1 MTHDLETA
9 PPRARFAPWLV
20 EPMWANRGLYGRV
33 AIAAAMINLFGLAS
47 SLFAMTVYDR
57 VLPNNATASLIGLS
71 IGLGIVVLFDFV
83 LRTLRAYFIDIAGA
97 DIDRAVGARV
107 FRQLLEMR
115 LGQRRGSTG
124 ALTGLMRELES
135 LRDFFTSATLAAVVD
150 VPFILVNIAVIA
162 LLGGW
167 VVLVPVAM
175 IPLVIL
181 VGVATH
187 PALDR
192 LSGKAMGEGLAKQ
205 SVLVETIGGIE
216 TVKTS
221 GAGPLLARRWLDAIA
236 SHSDSSLRQRLV
248 SAIGMNVAASA
259 QTLSY
264 AGVVVV
270 GVEMI
275 ASHDLTMGALIA
287 CSMLSGRAVAPL
299 AQIATLLTRLTA
311 TRAAYRQLDGLMSM
325 APEGPP
331 GQALRPAR
339 IEGRVAL
346 RNVSFAYPGTSE
358 PAIRDVTLSIEP
370 GERIG
375 IVGRVGSGKSTLAR
389 LLLGL
394 HEPQEGLIQ
403 IDGTDIRQFDPATMR
418 AHVGTALQE
427 SVLLTGSIRENIIL
441 ARGGIDDEEMLR
453 AARLS
458 GTHDFIGAIA
468 NGYELR
474 LADRGESL
482 SGGQRQSIALARA
495 LAGRPP
501 LLVFDEPTS
510 AMDTQSE
517 TLLLQRLAEEVEG
530 RTLIL
535 ITHRPAL
542 LRLVT
547 RIVIMDAGRVAVD
560 GPRDEVLAAHRPAAA

>member
-1 MTHDLETA
+1 MTPELDTSG
-9 PPRARFAPWLV
+9 PRPRFAPWLV
-20 EPMWANRGLYGRV
+20 EPMWANRGLYARV

-47 SLFAMTVYDR
+47 SIFAMTVYDR
-57 VLPNNATASLIGLS
+57 VLPNNAVASLVGLAIGLA
-71 IGLGIVVLFDFV
+71 IVVVFDFL

-107 FRQLLEMR
+107 FRQLLEIR

-124 ALTGLMRELES
+124 ALTGMMRELES
-135 LRDFFTSATLAAVVD
+135 LRDFFTSATLAAIVD
-150 VPFILVNIAVIA
+150 VPFILLNIVVIAV
-162 LLGGW
+162 LGGW
-167 VVLVPVAM
+167 VVLVPIAM
-175 IPLVIL
+175 IPLVTL
-181 VGVATH
+181 VGMATR
-187 PALDR
+187 PALER

-205 SVLVETIGGIE
+205 SVLVETVGGIE

-221 GAGPLLARRWLDAIA
+221 GAGPLLARRWLGAIA
-236 SHSDSSLRQRLV
+236 SHSDSTLRQRLV

-259 QTLSY
+259 QTISY

-275 ASHDLTMGALIA
+275 SDHDLTMGALIA

-311 TRAAYRQLDGLMSM
+311 TRAAYRQLDWLMSL
-325 APEGPP
+325 APEGPA
-331 GQALRPAR
+331 GQALHPAR
-339 IEGRVAL
+339 IEGRIAL
-346 RNVSFAYPGTSE
+346 RNVTFAYPGATE
-358 PAIRDVTLSIEP
+358 PAVRGLTLSIEP
-370 GERIG
+370 GDRIG
-375 IVGRVGSGKSTLAR
+375 VVGRVGSGKSTLAR

-394 HEPQEGLIQ
+394 HEPQEGVIQ
-403 IDGTDIRQFDPATMR
+403 LDGTDLRQFHPGAMR
-418 AHVGTALQE
+418 AHIGAALQE
-427 SVLLTGSIRENIIL
+427 SVLLTGSIRENIQL
-441 ARGGIDDEEMLR
+441 DRDGIDDEEMLR
-453 AARLS
+453 VARLS

-510 AMDTQSE
+510 AMDNQSE
-517 TLLLQRLAEEVEG
+517 ALLLQRLAEEVEG

-542 LRLVT
+542 LRIVN
-547 RIVIMDAGRVAVD
+547 RIVIMDGGRVAVD
-560 GPRDEVLAAHRPAAA
+560 GPRDEVLAKHRSAAA